1 VRKKLFID
9 KYLEIMRTKGGAPL
23 PRSSGDGAR
32 YGGIAVYANS
42 GRIKPR
48 IAFLTVQ
55 RADRA
60 SFFSAGISH
69 FCGKK
74 AIFEN

>member
-1 VRKKLFID
+1 MM
-9 KYLEIMRTKGGAPL
+9 MRTKGGAPL

-42 GRIKPR
+42 GRINPKNA
-48 IAFLTVQ
+48 ILAAQKAVQ
-55 RADRA
+55 GF
-60 SFFSAGISH
+60 FFSSGISH
-69 FCGKK
+69 YCRKK